1 MRLEARTVAPPS
13 LDAVKMEDRKRPIA
27 DDSAPP
33 AKRQAV
39 TVNGA
44 RSHPDAD
51 LPWKDDIEV
60 RLPITT
66 RPMPPP
72 PTAHTHA
79 DTATLQ
85 AFQKDAILRQ
95 MREYKREKATVES
108 QLSELEGRS
117 KYHDDHLRTIDAWF
131 DQVSTRVEF
140 D

>member
-13 LDAVKMEDRKRPIA
+13 LDAVKMEDRKRPIT
-27 DDSAPP
+27 DDAAPP

-51 LPWKDDIEV
+51 LPWKDDLEV
-60 RLPITT
+60 RPPDH
-66 RPMPPP
+66 RPSSFSAP
-72 PTAHTHA
+72 AHAPA

-108 QLSELEGRS
+108 QLSELESRT
-117 KYHDDHLRTIDAWF
+117 KHHDAHLRTIDAWF
-131 DQVSTRVEF
+131 DQVSIPSEF

>member
-1 MRLEARTVAPPS
+1 
-13 LDAVKMEDRKRPIA
+13 MEDRKRPIA
-27 DDSAPP
+27 DDAAPP

-39 TVNGA
+39 AVNGA

-51 LPWKDDIEV
+51 LPWKDDLEV
-60 RLPITT
+60 RS
-66 RPMPPP
+66 PMPSCPRSRPP
-72 PTAHTHA
+72 ALPPA

-95 MREYKREKATVES
+95 MREFKREKATVES

-117 KYHDDHLRTIDAWF
+117 RHHDDHLRTIDAWF
-131 DQVSTRVEF
+131 DQVSILPEF

>member
-1 MRLEARTVAPPS
+1 
-13 LDAVKMEDRKRPIA
+13 
-27 DDSAPP
+27 
-33 AKRQAV
+33 V

-60 RLPITT
+60 RPPITT
-66 RPMPPP
+66 RPPPP
-72 PTAHTHA
+72 PTAHTPA
-79 DTATLQ
+79 DTAILQ
-85 AFQKDAILRQ
+85 SFQKDAILRQ

-131 DQVSTRVEF
+131 DQVSIPLGF